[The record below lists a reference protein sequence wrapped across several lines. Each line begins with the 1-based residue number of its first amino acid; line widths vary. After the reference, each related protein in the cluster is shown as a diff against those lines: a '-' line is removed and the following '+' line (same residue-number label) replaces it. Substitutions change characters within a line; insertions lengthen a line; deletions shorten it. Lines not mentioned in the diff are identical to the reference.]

1 MAVYRAGELESLW
14 YGAYNPAGTN
24 NTAELN
30 ALLQALM
37 LAKTEIEADKTVQ
50 VRSDSSYGLNAVT
63 KWAAGWKKRGWRKAD
78 GEIKN
83 LEVIQELY
91 ALYQEIED
99 DVKLQHVS
107 AHVGIEGNE
116 LADRMAM
123 LAVERREV
131 QWRRYEDDV
140 GYRKIAEDARGLR
153 QRGHCA
159 LRNGRKNSRMSSAR
173 ASGCS
178 MAAKWPPRANSVQR
192 CTLKNRSAHSRGGC
206 ERSFGNIAKPAGTSC
221 DPSFCL
227 TASAIQRGGPA
238 FSTSKYGMN
247 ARPMLPVT
255 QYTIAL
261 VSISSSCK
269 AGIQIAIAVAPAL
282 KFFREPR
289 GESDRRIVE
298 SVGQRLRLA
307 ALDHGVGALLLLEL
321 LDVLHVFAFDGLQID
336 QAP

>member
-1 MAVYRAGELESLW
+1 MAVYRAGVLASLW

-37 LAKTEIEADKTVQ
+37 LARTEIQADKTVQ

-123 LAVERREV
+123 LAVERREME
-131 QWRRYEDDV
+131 WREYDGAV
-140 GYRKIAEDARGLR
+140 GRRQAAEDARRL
-153 QRGHCA
+153 
-159 LRNGRKNSRMSSAR
+159 SSAPQCGAWHRRR
-173 ASGCS
+173 ACRF
-178 MAAKWPPRANSVQR
+178 A
-192 CTLKNRSAHSRGGC
+192 
-206 ERSFGNIAKPAGTSC
+206 
-221 DPSFCL
+221 PSD
-227 TASAIQRGGPA
+227 
-238 FSTSKYGMN
+238 
-247 ARPMLPVT
+247 
-255 QYTIAL
+255 
-261 VSISSSCK
+261 
-269 AGIQIAIAVAPAL
+269 APAI
-282 KFFREPR
+282 R
-289 GESDRRIVE
+289 
-298 SVGQRLRLA
+298 
-307 ALDHGVGALLLLEL
+307 
-321 LDVLHVFAFDGLQID
+321 
-336 QAP
+336 

>member
-1 MAVYRAGELESLW
+1 MAKKFYVVWRGVKTGVFQDWPTTLALVDGFPGAQYKSFPTLEEAEAAFRSGAPARNSAAAAASKPRVVRTDHADAVAASDTVIFCDGACEPNPGKAGSGMAVYRAGVLASLW

-37 LAKTEIEADKTVQ
+37 LARTEIQANKTVQ

-131 QWRRYEDDV
+131 KWREYEEPLDID
-140 GYRKIAEDARGLR
+140 KIL
-153 QRGHCA
+153 
-159 LRNGRKNSRMSSAR
+159 KMR
-173 ASGCS
+173 AG
-178 MAAKWPPRANSVQR
+178 
-192 CTLKNRSAHSRGGC
+192 
-206 ERSFGNIAKPAGTSC
+206 
-221 DPSFCL
+221 
-227 TASAIQRGGPA
+227 
-238 FSTSKYGMN
+238 
-247 ARPMLPVT
+247 
-255 QYTIAL
+255 
-261 VSISSSCK
+261 
-269 AGIQIAIAVAPAL
+269 
-282 KFFREPR
+282 
-289 GESDRRIVE
+289 
-298 SVGQRLRLA
+298 
-307 ALDHGVGALLLLEL
+307 
-321 LDVLHVFAFDGLQID
+321 
-336 QAP
+336 

>member
-1 MAVYRAGELESLW
+1 MAKKFYVVWRGVKTGVFHDWPTTLALVDGFPGAQYKSFPTLPEAEAAFRSGAPARSTAAAGGSKPRVARTDHADAVAASDTVIFCDGACDPNPGKAGSGMAVYRAGELSSLW

-37 LAKTEIEADKTVQ
+37 LAKTEIEANHTVQ

-131 QWRRYEDDV
+131 QWREYKETLDID
-140 GYRKIAEDARGLR
+140 KLLR
-153 QRGHCA
+153 
-159 LRNGRKNSRMSSAR
+159 MR
-173 ASGCS
+173 AG
-178 MAAKWPPRANSVQR
+178 
-192 CTLKNRSAHSRGGC
+192 
-206 ERSFGNIAKPAGTSC
+206 
-221 DPSFCL
+221 
-227 TASAIQRGGPA
+227 
-238 FSTSKYGMN
+238 
-247 ARPMLPVT
+247 
-255 QYTIAL
+255 
-261 VSISSSCK
+261 
-269 AGIQIAIAVAPAL
+269 
-282 KFFREPR
+282 
-289 GESDRRIVE
+289 
-298 SVGQRLRLA
+298 
-307 ALDHGVGALLLLEL
+307 
-321 LDVLHVFAFDGLQID
+321 
-336 QAP
+336 